1 MNRTAIALSLIV
13 LAGCASAPPAAP
25 PVRPTPTP
33 PLTVAVAPP
42 ARSPNALTPVTA
54 VAKSIVEPR
63 IRVGLLS
70 DQTSVTFPRV
80 AGGYYVITDTSS
92 ATIRRGFTMT
102 APVSDAAAH
111 YAVQVSTISDLP
123 SANALADKLRA
134 DSQQRVDALID
145 TGGTAYRVIAGD
157 FATSSDAQPL
167 RDQLT
172 QHGFGT
178 NLLIVKRPT
187 DQPFEKR
194 HQVVDD
200 EGEPFTLDAE
210 SVLVMPISADILT
223 IGDKSYRTAAR
234 VFINARGTYNVI
246 NELNMEDYLRGVV
259 PAEMGSRIYDEIEA
273 LKAQAIAARTYAVR
287 NLGQFRREGY
297 DICAGPA
304 CQAYNGF
311 SGEEALT
318 DRAVRETAGLVAT
331 YNGQPID
338 ALYTATCGGET
349 SDVGTMF
356 PGRSEPY
363 LKRVRCV
370 EDDVIAMAGRSD
382 SGPLTE
388 QQVNARL
395 FSAIADLPDAGTSW
409 SAREVEQAVT
419 RVMQMLRFDPLDA
432 ASPISSRRGDVLA
445 YLAATLGFARY
456 AGVVTMP
463 EDRNYYFPQTAAK
476 ETPPYRAAA
485 FLIKFG
491 FLPAESIDRA
501 DLSAAMPRD
510 ELYGLLGSWLRKHA
524 VYNETTGKIQTV
536 AGRDVTLK
544 IDGKPTR
551 FTLPANIPVFRK
563 VGDRYQEYR
572 QAPVTI
578 GDRATIASDGRKTP
592 VAMIINAYLDGA
604 SFDRSSSFAS
614 WTRSYRADDLVVSIN
629 KRNPITKLQGIR
641 PLTIDASQRIAELE
655 VTAENG
661 RTFVLRGLPVRWSLN
676 VPDNLF
682 VYEKTQDPDGMDRYT
697 FYGKGWGHG
706 VGFCQVGAYGMAM
719 KGWTAQ
725 QILTH
730 YYTGIEIGPMK

>member
-1 MNRTAIALSLIV
+1 LI
-13 LAGCASAPPAAP
+13 
-25 PVRPTPTP
+25 
-33 PLTVAVAPP
+33 
-42 ARSPNALTPVTA
+42 N
-54 VAKSIVEPR
+54 
-63 IRVGLLS
+63 
-70 DQTSVTFPRV
+70 DQPSVTFPRI
-80 AGGYYVITDTSS
+80 AGGYYLVSDTAS

-102 APVSDAAAH
+102 APLSDAAAH
-111 YAVQVSTISDLP
+111 YAVQVSAVSDLP
-123 SANALADKLRA
+123 SANSLAEKLRA
-134 DSQQRVDALID
+134 DSQQRVDVLLD
-145 TGGTAYRVIAGD
+145 TGGTAYRIVAGD
-157 FATSSDAQPL
+157 FAASNDAQPL

-178 NLLIVKRPT
+178 NLLIVKRPA
-187 DQPFEKR
+187 DQTFEKR
-194 HQVVDD
+194 HRIVDD
-200 EGEPFTLDAE
+200 EGEPFTLDGE
-210 SVLVMPISADILT
+210 SVLVMPISADTLT
-223 IGDKSYRTAAR
+223 IIDKPYRTAAR

-259 PAEMGSRIYDEIEA
+259 PAEMGSKIYDEVEA

-287 NLGQFRREGY
+287 NLGQFKREGY

-311 SGEEALT
+311 SGEEALS

-331 YNGQPID
+331 FNGQPID

-356 PGRSEPY
+356 PGRNEPY

-370 EDDVIAMAGRSD
+370 EDDVITIAGRGD
-382 SGPLTE
+382 SGLLTE
-388 QQVNARL
+388 QQMNARL
-395 FSAIADLPDAGTSW
+395 FSAMTGLADSTSW
-409 SAREVEQAVT
+409 GAREVGQAVT
-419 RVMQMLRFDPLDA
+419 AAMQMLHFDPRTA
-432 ASPISSRRGDVLA
+432 ASPASSRRGDVLT
-445 YLAATLGFARY
+445 YLAAVLGLDRY

-463 EDRNYYFPQTAAK
+463 EDRSYYFPQTAAK
-476 ETPPYRAAA
+476 ETTPYRAAG

-491 FLPAESIDRA
+491 FLPAEAIDRA
-501 DLSAAMPRD
+501 DLNAAMPRE
-510 ELYGLLGSWLRKHA
+510 ELFGLLGTWLRKHA
-524 VYNETTGKIQTV
+524 AISESTGKIITV
-536 AGRDVTLK
+536 AGRNVTMK
-544 IDGKPTR
+544 IDGKATR
-551 FTLPANIPVFRK
+551 FVLPANVLIFRK

-572 QAPVTI
+572 DAPVTI
-578 GDRATIASDGRKTP
+578 GDRATIDSDVRKNP
-592 VAMIINAYLDGA
+592 VALIINAYLDGA

-629 KRNPITKLQGIR
+629 KRNPIRQLQGIR

-730 YYTGIEIGPMK
+730 YYTGIEIQPMK